1 MYFHF
6 VFQVIT
12 TDSQIMVSKFLY
24 IESSDASTVNEKI
37 NENGETELHLAAA
50 QNMKLS
56 ALSLIKIGAD
66 ANAVC
71 NLGKTK
77 PSRMIIPTW
86 RISCLKMVLT
96 CIQRTW
102 RDPYL
107 HCY

>member
-50 QNMKLS
+50 KNMKLT
-56 ALSLIKIGAD
+56 AMSLIKLGAD
-66 ANAVC
+66 VNAVC
-71 NLGKTK
+71 NLNETPLHKAIKNGHHN
-77 PSRMIIPTW
+77 
-86 RISCLKMVLT
+86 MVSHVLL
-96 CIQRTW
+96 RVSEM
-102 RDPYL
+102 
-107 HCY
+107 